1 MQFETLQTFVLNRL
15 TNDLPHTITYHN
27 VEHTKSVMAAAEK
40 LAGTEN
46 IAPDDLTLLKTAALL
61 HDYGFVQN
69 HADHERIGCELV
81 RKLLPDYD
89 YSTEQIEAI
98 CEMIMATRLPQ
109 SPKTHLG
116 ELLCDADL
124 YYLGTSEYEKYAD
137 RLYAEFKAHGIV
149 TSEAEWHARQINFL
163 KTHQYFTASAKNHL
177 EANKQKNLE
186 TLQDMTNHTTITH
199 KSTPREIMQD
209 AFLMIAGVI
218 IAGFALKG
226 FMVPNHFFD
235 GGVTGISLLIHEIY
249 HINLNI
255 VIIVLNLPLIAVGY
269 MTVGKRFALRTLLS
283 VVLLGICLW
292 LLPVVPMT
300 SDKLLIS
307 IFGGVFMGIGVGL
320 VMRAGAAL
328 DGMEVLALYT
338 LKKTSFT
345 ITEIILGFNIL
356 IFGIAALKFG
366 IETALYSIL
375 TYFAATRS
383 IDYVVEGLQ
392 AFTGVTIISGNSEA
406 IKYQIVN
413 QLNRGIT
420 VYKGERGFLP
430 GKFEVS
436 ADADIIF
443 TVITRLELRKLKNVV
458 YEIDP
463 NAFVFAN
470 TIKEASGGVIK
481 RKQAH

>member
-1 MQFETLQTFVLNRL
+1 MQFDTLQTFVLSRL
-15 TNDLPHTITYHN
+15 TNDLPPNITYHN
-27 VEHTKSVMAAAEK
+27 VEHTKNVIAAAEK
-40 LAGTEN
+40 LAKLEN
-46 IAPDDLTLLKTAALL
+46 IDGENLTLLQTAALL
-61 HDYGFVQN
+61 HDYGFVQT
-69 HADHERIGCELV
+69 HAEHEKISCDLA
-81 RKLLPDYD
+81 RKLLPDYG
-89 YSTEQIEAI
+89 YTASQIEAI
-98 CEMIMATRLPQ
+98 CETIMATKLPQ
-109 SPKTHLG
+109 SPKNHLG
-116 ELLCDADL
+116 EVLCDADL
-124 YYLGTSEYEKYAD
+124 YYLGTSAYEKYAET
-137 RLYAEFKAHGIV
+137 LFAEFKSLGTV
-149 TSEAEWHARQINFL
+149 TSEAEWHARQISFL
-163 KTHQYFTASAKNHL
+163 KAHQYFTASARNEL
-177 EANKQKNLE
+177 EATKQKNLE
-186 TLQDMTNHTTITH
+186 TLQNSTTHAAITH
-199 KSTPREIMQD
+199 KSTPKEIFQES
-209 AFLMIAGVI
+209 LSMIAGII

-226 FMVPNHFFD
+226 FLVPNHFFD
-235 GGVTGISLLIHEIY
+235 GGITGISLLVHELY
-249 HINLNI
+249 HFNLNI
-255 VIIVLNLPLIAVGY
+255 VIFVFNLPLIAVSY
-269 MTVGKRFALRTLLS
+269 VTVGKRFALRTLLS
-283 VVLLGICLW
+283 VILLGVCLW

-356 IFGIAALKFG
+356 IFAVAALKFG

-392 AFTGVTIISGNSEA
+392 AFTGVTIISGNSEM

-436 ADADIIF
+436 ANCDIIF
-443 TVITRLELRKLKNVV
+443 TVITRLEMRKLKNLV

-463 NAFVFAN
+463 NAFVFAS

>member
-1 MQFETLQTFVLNRL
+1 MQFEKLQNFVLDRL
-15 TNDLPHTITYHN
+15 ATDLPPSLTYHN
-27 VEHTKSVMAAAEK
+27 AAHTKNVMAAAEK
-40 LAGTEN
+40 LARLEN
-46 IAPDDLTLLKTAALL
+46 TNANDLILIKTAALL
-61 HDYGFVQN
+61 HDYGFLKN
-69 HADHERIGCELV
+69 HIEHEKIGGELA
-81 RKLLPDYD
+81 RALLPDFGYPAAD
-89 YSTEQIEAI
+89 IDAV
-98 CEMIMATRLPQ
+98 CEMILATRLPQ
-109 SPKTHLG
+109 SPKSPLAQI
-116 ELLCDADL
+116 LCDADL
-124 YYLGTSEYEKYAD
+124 YYLGTADYEKYAD
-137 RLYAEFKAHGIV
+137 RLFDEFKAHGTV

-163 KTHQYFTASAKNHL
+163 KTHQYFTASAKKEL
-177 EANKQKNLE
+177 EAVKQQNLE
-186 TLQDMTNHTTITH
+186 TLQNMTTHTPVQH
-199 KSTPREIMQD
+199 KSSPTEILQETFSM
-209 AFLMIAGVI
+209 LAGII

-226 FMVPNHFFD
+226 FLVPNHFFD
-235 GGVTGISLLIHEIY
+235 GGITGISLLVHELY
-249 HINLNI
+249 HFNLNI
-255 VIIVLNLPLIAVGY
+255 VIFVFNLPLIAVSY
-269 MTVGKRFALRTLLS
+269 VTVGKRFALRTLIS
-283 VVLLGICLW
+283 VILLGVCLW

-356 IFGIAALKFG
+356 IFGVAALKFG

-406 IKYQIVN
+406 IKHQIVN
-413 QLNRGIT
+413 QLGRGIT
-420 VYKGERGFLP
+420 VYKGKRGFLP

-436 ADADIIF
+436 ADCDIIF
-443 TVITRLELRKLKNVV
+443 TVITRLEMRKLKNLV

-463 NAFVFAN
+463 NAFMFAN
-470 TIKEASGGVIK
+470 TIKEASGGIIK